1 MALLAGRLETAPR
14 AKVIV
19 LYSGLWNLIVQA
31 NLPAFQV
38 DTRNTIGKTRVR
50 LRLVGRGV
58 LMCVGSRPVD
68 HQSHRRSANLELQ

>member
-38 DTRNTIGKTRVR
+38 DTRNTIAQNPAPFKAG
-50 LRLVGRGV
+50 
-58 LMCVGSRPVD
+58 P
-68 HQSHRRSANLELQ
+68 QRRSANVRRLQAGRSPEPYALR

>member
-38 DTRNTIGKTRVR
+38 DTRNTIAQNPGSFKA
-50 LRLVGRGV
+50 GR
-58 LMCVGSRPVD
+58 
-68 HQSHRRSANLELQ
+68 QRSANVRRLQAGRSPEP